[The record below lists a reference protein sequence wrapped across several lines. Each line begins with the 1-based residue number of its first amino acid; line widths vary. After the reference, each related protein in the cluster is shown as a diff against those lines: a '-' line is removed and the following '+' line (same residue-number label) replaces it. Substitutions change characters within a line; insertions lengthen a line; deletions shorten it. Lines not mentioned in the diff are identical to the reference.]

1 MLIAATIVNKLIRLG
16 IRAPNPGPE
25 PKLRTNRATT
35 LNLNLNHVCYIS
47 KAYFARLP
55 MSWRLGS
62 PSRPRI
68 RAPNRTSG
76 DYTQLE
82 FEPCLLHLWVIVCK
96 AARTIYPFH
105 GDWAPHPGPESS
117 NIRRLRSTWIWT
129 MLVTSLRHSL
139 QGCTYHIPISWRLG
153 SPSGPRIRGPNLRTS
168 GDYTQLEFEPC
179 LLHL

>member
-1 MLIAATIVNKLIRLG
+1 MTRQGPELEARTSSKCAELACLACYIPDRHCSTLCIPIDLSSIYLHLFRGAWAPN
-16 IRAPNPGPE
+16 RAPNPGPE

-68 RAPNRTSG
+68 R
-76 DYTQLE
+76 
-82 FEPCLLHLWVIVCK
+82 
-96 AARTIYPFH
+96 
-105 GDWAPHPGPESS
+105 
-117 NIRRLRSTWIWT
+117 
-129 MLVTSLRHSL
+129 
-139 QGCTYHIPISWRLG
+139 
-153 SPSGPRIRGPNLRTS
+153 GPNLRTS

-179 LLHL
+179 LLHLWGIVCKAARTIYPFHGDWAPHPGVFEHQATTLNLNLNHACYISKA